1 MKSILFLL
9 VLSTGLPDQLWAD
22 NTSNIATSLMNQ
34 RSRVEELNNNLQS
47 RKSLYEARIR
57 AAQARLADLEASIQR
72 QELSNAELNNQ
83 IESAGPVAPTID
95 EQEQRRRLGIIDR
108 LRKQIAASLNFKRA
122 ERLKALNSF
131 ADDPRMLTSDAGVFY
146 PRLWTLMD
154 DELRMQKDTG
164 IFREVITIGGKD
176 KLSEAARIG
185 LLAMYFR
192 TLEGESGIVRP
203 GAEPVLFR
211 SEENKEAVNQLIA
224 SMKLQNDGEFYLP
237 AILCG
242 PGNGGAECSN

>member
-34 RSRVEELNNNLQS
+34 RSRVEELNDNLQS

-122 ERLKALNSF
+122 EFPTVAESW
-131 ADDPRMLTSDAGVFY
+131 PY
-146 PRLWTLMD
+146 
-154 DELRMQKDTG
+154 
-164 IFREVITIGGKD
+164 
-176 KLSEAARIG
+176 SE
-185 LLAMYFR
+185 
-192 TLEGESGIVRP
+192 
-203 GAEPVLFR
+203 
-211 SEENKEAVNQLIA
+211 N
-224 SMKLQNDGEFYLP
+224 
-237 AILCG
+237 
-242 PGNGGAECSN
+242 